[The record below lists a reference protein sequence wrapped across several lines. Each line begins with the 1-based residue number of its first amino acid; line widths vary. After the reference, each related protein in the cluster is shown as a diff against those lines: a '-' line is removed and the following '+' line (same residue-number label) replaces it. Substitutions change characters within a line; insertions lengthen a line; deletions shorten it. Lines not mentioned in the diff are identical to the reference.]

1 MTTECIFF
9 FAKWC
14 PYSNRARPI
23 WDATVEQH
31 PWLKMTEMDCS
42 MGSDES
48 VQCMTKYGVEGYP
61 TIVMVKSAEEFTFFN
76 GTIATTTVESL
87 SEFIQTEL
95 PDDPSPLK

>member
-1 MTTECIFF
+1 
-9 FAKWC
+9 
-14 PYSNRARPI
+14 
-23 WDATVEQH
+23 
-31 PWLKMTEMDCS
+31 
-42 MGSDES
+42 
-48 VQCMTKYGVEGYP
+48 MTKYGVEGYP